1 LNVALS
7 VVGMAAITE
16 DGVVA
21 GKKGPRADW
30 PKRRTFTAEYKMGIL
45 AEYELLTEPGA
56 RGALIRREGLYSS
69 HITEWKR
76 LRDAGSLNALAA
88 KPSGPKPGKSDAQ
101 RRADKLEAENA
112 RLLEELANA
121 RKANEVLGKLSE
133 ALSLLAKGSDGE
145 TRQSR

>member
-1 LNVALS
+1 LS
-7 VVGMAAITE
+7 VTLSVADMATSTE

-21 GKKGPRADW
+21 GKKGPRADR
-30 PKRRTFTAEYKMGIL
+30 PKRRTFTAEYKLAIV

-88 KPSGPKPGKSDAQ
+88 KASGPKPGKSDAQ
-101 RRADKLEAENA
+101 RRVDKLEAENA
-112 RLLEELANA
+112 RLVEELSNA

-133 ALSLLAKGSDGE
+133 ALALLAKPSDGE
-145 TRQSR
+145 IRQNR